1 MIGNGARVERDE
13 QIAAGAVI
21 ELRGA
26 TAARMSLAAPPHE
39 ARVTRRAA

>member
-1 MIGNGARVERDE
+1 
-13 QIAAGAVI
+13 VI

-39 ARVTRRAA
+39 ARATRRAA